1 MNVAKE
7 FQRGA
12 MVLAITAAIAAAS
25 VVTPAGATTLIRA
38 GLDDLVAGNRAVVV
52 GEVVDAKSYWNKDH
66 TFILTD
72 VRFALDDVLKGDVR
86 GRELKVTILGGRV
99 GDLTT
104 LIVGG
109 PELVPG
115 NSYVLFLNEVN
126 LPGVERAL
134 TIRDLSQGA
143 FDVKIG
149 RGGLRAISQAGG
161 HPLVPDHS
169 GYSEAPG
176 GVEGLPFLEMVQ
188 SIRDTV
194 DRERNRQEV
203 Q

>member
-1 MNVAKE
+1 MQVGIGLK
-7 FQRGA
+7 RGA
-12 MVLAITAAIAAAS
+12 MVLAIAAS
-25 VVTPAGATTLIRA
+25 TMSAGATTLIRA
-38 GLDDLVAGNRAVVV
+38 SVDDLVAANRAVVV
-52 GEVVDAKSYWNKDH
+52 GEVLDARSYWNESH

-72 VRFALDDVLKGDVR
+72 VRLKLDDVLKGNV
-86 GRELKVTILGGRV
+86 GKELKVTIMGGRV

-115 NSYVLFLNEVN
+115 NSYVLFLNEES

-134 TIRDLSQGA
+134 TVRDLSQGV
-143 FDVKIG
+143 FDVRIG
-149 RGGLRAISQAGG
+149 RGGLRAISQANG
-161 HPLVPDHS
+161 HPLVPDRS

-176 GVEGLPFLEMVQ
+176 GVEGIPFIEMVQ
-188 SIRDTV
+188 SVRDAV
-194 DRERNRQEV
+194 DRQRNRQEV

>member
-1 MNVAKE
+1 MNITKGL
-7 FQRGA
+7 QRGA
-12 MVLAITAAIAAAS
+12 MVLAIAAS
-25 VVTPAGATTLIRA
+25 AASAGATTLIRA
-38 GLDDLVAGNRAVVV
+38 GLDDLVARNRAVVV
-52 GEVVDAKSYWNKDH
+52 GEVVDAKSYWNEGH

-72 VRFALDDVLKGDVR
+72 VRLRLDDVLKGSVSKD
-86 GRELKVTILGGRV
+86 LKVTIMGGRV

-115 NSYVLFLNEVN
+115 NSYVLFLNEES

-134 TIRDLSQGA
+134 TVRDLSQGA
-143 FDVKIG
+143 FEVRIG
-149 RGGLRAISQAGG
+149 RGGLRAISQASGQ
-161 HPLVPDHS
+161 PLVPDRS

-176 GVEGLPFLEMVQ
+176 GVDGIPFIEMVQ
-188 SIRDTV
+188 SVRDTV
-194 DRERNRQEV
+194 DRQRNHQEV

>member
-1 MNVAKE
+1 MNITKGL
-7 FQRGA
+7 QRGA
-12 MVLAITAAIAAAS
+12 MVLAIAAS
-25 VVTPAGATTLIRA
+25 AASAGATTLIRA
-38 GLDDLVAGNRAVVV
+38 GLDDLVARNRAVVV
-52 GEVVDAKSYWNKDH
+52 GEVVDAKSYWNEGH

-72 VRFALDDVLKGDVR
+72 VRLRLDDVLKGSVSKD
-86 GRELKVTILGGRV
+86 LKVTIMGGRV

-115 NSYVLFLNEVN
+115 NSYVLFLNEES

-134 TIRDLSQGA
+134 TVRDLSQGA
-143 FDVKIG
+143 FEVKIG

-161 HPLVPDHS
+161 QPLVPDRS

-176 GVEGLPFLEMVQ
+176 GVDGIPFIEMVQ
-188 SIRDTV
+188 SVRDTV
-194 DRERNRQEV
+194 DRQRNHQEV